1 MSKLISYKDFNP
13 KLNKFTEFVYVKD
26 AKHTLKH
33 YNLNFKGKKGEL
45 VARLI
50 DFFKK
55 INQYEKH
62 EEKIIKLQSCI
73 KGYTQRKRALSR
85 GPGFI
90 NKSLCNNDED
100 FFTFEHKNDI
110 DNTYFF
116 SYKDVDNFIYFF
128 DIRSFK
134 TLIENKEKNPYNRK
148 PIPEEAIKSMNTR
161 LNELI
166 KQKIIVEYEKP
177 KLTPEQEFNNKVLT
191 IFQKIDQ
198 LNAFAGGTQINWFH
212 NLTFKQIKH
221 LYKVL
226 EDIWNY
232 RTQLTEKQ
240 KRDIVPENNM
250 FKHSM
255 SSLMNL
261 LPNQKNQKKLKNIVL
276 DEIDKLISSSESK
289 VHRSTGCYYVLIA
302 LVEVSPECADQMPWL
317 IQV

>member
-1 MSKLISYKDFNP
+1 MSKLISYKEFNP

-45 VARLI
+45 VERLI

-73 KGYTQRKRALSR
+73 KGYSQRKKTLSR
-85 GPGFI
+85 GPGFL
-90 NKSLCNNDED
+90 NKLLCNNDED

-110 DNTYFF
+110 DDTYFF

-134 TLIENKEKNPYNRK
+134 TLIENKEKNPYNRN
-148 PIPEEAIKSMNTR
+148 PIPENAIKSMNTR

-177 KLTPEQEFNNKVLT
+177 NLTPEQEFNNKVLT

-198 LNAFAGGTQINWFH
+198 LNAFAGGTQVNWFH
-212 NLTFKQIKH
+212 NLSFKQIKH

-226 EDIWNY
+226 EDIWNF
-232 RTQLTEKQ
+232 RTQLTEQQ
-240 KRDIVPENNM
+240 KRDIVPENNV

-255 SSLMNL
+255 SKLMNL
-261 LPNQKNQKKLKNIVL
+261 LPNQKNQKKLRNIVL
-276 DEIDKLISSSESK
+276 DEMDKLISSSESK

-317 IQV
+317 IQI

>member
-13 KLNKFTEFVYVKD
+13 KLNKFYEFVYVKD

-45 VARLI
+45 VERLI

-73 KGYTQRKRALSR
+73 KGYTQRKKTLSR
-85 GPGFI
+85 GPGFL
-90 NKSLCNNDED
+90 NKLLCNNDED

-110 DNTYFF
+110 DDTYFF

-134 TLIENKEKNPYNRK
+134 TLIENNEKNPYNRK
-148 PIPEEAIKSMNTR
+148 PIPENAIKSMNTR

-177 KLTPEQEFNNKVLT
+177 KLTPEQEFNNKILT

-198 LNAFAGGTQINWFH
+198 LNAFAGGTQMNWFY

-240 KRDIVPENNM
+240 KRDIVPQNDV

-255 SSLMNL
+255 PKLMNL
-261 LPNQKNQKKLKNIVL
+261 LPNQKNQKKLRNIVL
-276 DEIDKLISSSESK
+276 DEMDKLISSSESK